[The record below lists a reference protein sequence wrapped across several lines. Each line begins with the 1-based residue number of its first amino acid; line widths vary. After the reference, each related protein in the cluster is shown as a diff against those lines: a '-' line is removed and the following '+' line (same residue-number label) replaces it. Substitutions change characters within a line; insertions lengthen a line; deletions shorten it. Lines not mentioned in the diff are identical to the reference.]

1 MSKLVD
7 TSMYLF
13 ELNMDKVNEELQAR
27 ELARA
32 TETILTLGKVAMD
45 FARVERVP
53 RYDTESR
60 ESDVEHS
67 FMLQLVAVELAEAHY
82 PGLDSGLV
90 AKFSTVHDLPEL
102 IVGDVPTFDIS
113 EEDLRRKAKQEATAM
128 EKLADILPPHTYS
141 LLERYEEQTEPE
153 ARFVRFIDK
162 LLPLVVDIHG
172 PGIKVMHEDY
182 SVHTLTEYLAADKK
196 QADRCDQ
203 LFPDLPFRMLHLLRS
218 RLSEQFATEFSSIT

>member
-102 IVGDVPTFDIS
+102 LVGDVATFDIS
-113 EEDLRRKAKQEATAM
+113 EEELRQKAEREATAM

-172 PGIKVMHEDY
+172 PGLKVMNEDY
-182 SVHTLTEYLAADKK
+182 SVYTLTEYLTADKK
-196 QADRCDQ
+196 QATRYEQ
-203 LFPDLPFRMLHLLRS
+203 FFPEDSFNLLHILRQELS
-218 RLSEQFATEFSSIT
+218 RQFATEFSS